1 MIPVHRSARPALV
14 VLGSVVGALAAI
26 GWAWAG
32 VRVLSTVDDA
42 GFQWPFPGLLA
53 LAGTLLVFGAIWLP
67 WVPVMVRAGF
77 RWWDAPVAGL
87 LPPVMVVAAA
97 IAGARL
103 ATGLDG
109 RARHEERP
117 PSATPF

>member
-1 MIPVHRSARPALV
+1 MIPVNRSARPALV

-97 IAGARL
+97 VAGARL
-103 ATGLDG
+103 AAGLDG
-109 RARHEERP
+109 PARHDERP
-117 PSATPF
+117 PNVTPF